1 MWSATS
7 HPPLASRCAAVAV
20 SAEVTADTLTVELAD
35 GRSVSVPTPW
45 YPRLSHGTPEER
57 ANWRLIGAGEGLHW
71 EELDE
76 DISAEGLLAGHPPGE
91 SAASLERWLRGRA
104 ST

>member
-1 MWSATS
+1 MTTSA
-7 HPPLASRCAAVAV
+7 LEIRVAAAV

-35 GRSVSVPTPW
+35 GRSVSVPISW
-45 YPRLSHGTPEER
+45 YPRLSHGTPDER

-76 DISAEGLLAGHPPGE
+76 DISVEGLLAGHPSGE
-91 SAASLERWLRGRA
+91 SGASLERWLKRRA
-104 ST
+104 TV